1 MTEIPLDRRA
11 QEILG
16 AVVEQYV
23 QSGEPVGSR
32 TLAQRNPER
41 LSPATIRNTMAD
53 LEQLGLLE
61 QPHTSAGRVPTELG
75 YRVYVNNLMHDRP
88 IGRSEEKLIQESLG
102 HPGADASQL
111 FAQVSRVL
119 SQISH
124 QIGVVIT
131 PNISRVRL
139 KHLEFVRLA
148 PRRCVAIIVAESGVI
163 HNKVFETE
171 EDYAQDQLDG
181 AGRFLTETFQGMTL
195 PETRERILAMLTEE
209 KALYDRMLHDAL
221 TLGSAS
227 VEGTVAV
234 AGLADSHH
242 VFLDGAS
249 NLIDKPEFADA
260 ERLKAIFRAFEQKHD
275 ILRILNRCIEE
286 AQPGVRVLIG
296 SETDLPDLNQ
306 CTLIT
311 STYGP
316 EGAPLGALGVLGPTR
331 MEYAKAVA
339 LVDYVSRFFGSLLKP
354 YNF

>member
-1 MTEIPLDRRA
+1 MNEISLDRRA

-32 TLAQRNPER
+32 TLSQRSPEH
-41 LSPATIRNTMAD
+41 LSAATIRNTMAD

-61 QPHTSAGRVPTELG
+61 QPHTSAGRIPTELG

-88 IGRSEEKLIQESLG
+88 IARSEERFIQESLG

-119 SQISH
+119 SQLSN

-139 KHLEFVRLA
+139 KHLEFVKLA
-148 PRRCVAIIVAESGVI
+148 PQRTVAIIVAETGVI

-171 EDYAQDQLDG
+171 EDYAQDQLDR

-195 PETRERILAMLTEE
+195 PETRERILAMMAEE
-209 KALYDRMLHDAL
+209 KALYDRLLRDAL

-227 VEGTVAV
+227 VDETVPAAEG
-234 AGLADSHH
+234 HH
-242 VFLDGAS
+242 VFLEGAS
-249 NLIDKPEFADA
+249 NFLDKPEFADA
-260 ERLKAIFRAFEQKHD
+260 ERLKAIFRTFEEKHH
-275 ILRILNRCIEE
+275 ILRILNRCIDE
-286 AQPGVRVLIG
+286 AHPGVRVLIG
-296 SETDLPDLNQ
+296 SETDLPELNQ

-311 STYGP
+311 STYGL

-354 YNF
+354 YTY

>member
-1 MTEIPLDRRA
+1 MNETPLDKRA

-16 AVVEQYV
+16 AIVEQYV

-32 TLAQRNPER
+32 TLSQKSSEH
-41 LSPATIRNTMAD
+41 LSAATIRNTMAD

-61 QPHTSAGRVPTELG
+61 HPHTSAGRVPTELG
-75 YRVYVNNLMHDRP
+75 YRVYVDNMMRDRP
-88 IGRSEEKLIQESLG
+88 IALSDEKFIREQLG
-102 HPGADASQL
+102 HPGADAAQL

-119 SQISH
+119 SQLSR

-139 KHLEFVRLA
+139 RHLEFVRLA
-148 PRRCVAIIVAESGVI
+148 PKRTVAIIVAETGVI
-163 HNKVFETE
+163 HNKVVETE
-171 EDYAQDQLDG
+171 EDYAQDQLDR

-195 PETRERILAMLTEE
+195 PETREKIMTMMAEE
-209 KALYDRMLHDAL
+209 KALYDRLLHDAL
-221 TLGSAS
+221 TLGRAS
-227 VEGTVAV
+227 VDETTVATE
-234 AGLADSHH
+234 GHH

-249 NLIDKPEFADA
+249 NLLDNPEFADA
-260 ERLKAIFRAFEQKHD
+260 ERLKGLFRTFEEKHQ
-275 ILRILNRCIEE
+275 ILRILNRCIDEG
-286 AQPGVRVLIG
+286 QSGVRVLIG
-296 SETDLPDLNQ
+296 SETDLAELNQ

-316 EGAPLGALGVLGPTR
+316 EGTPQGALGVLGPTR